1 MSRPECKAYQMS
13 DQKCC
18 DRCGLVWDMNDP
30 EPPTCLTDTQIVNN
44 NLLKASKRFRDAMPT
59 VKQAAEGLRN
69 AFKTTSEQ
77 MEINRR
83 GMAKL
88 RESMKK

>member
-1 MSRPECKAYQMS
+1 MNIYSESRPGCKAYQMS

-30 EPPTCLTDTQIVNN
+30 EPPTCLT
-44 NLLKASKRFRDAMPT
+44 
-59 VKQAAEGLRN
+59 
-69 AFKTTSEQ
+69 EQ
-77 MEINRR
+77 EAQDRVNRR

-88 RESMKK
+88 RESMKDE